1 MIIVISGSVGCGKT
15 TLTDEL
21 AKKLDF
27 DVVHLNEFAEEFKLE
42 EHPTLQTFDF
52 DIDALL
58 DKIEDEIKIWKKED
72 KNVIIESHF
81 AHFISH
87 KLVDRAFIIN
97 RNLKEL
103 KEEYE
108 KRNYNENKIKDNLE
122 VETLNLCFYEAIENG
137 YEEGQVFSV
146 ENNSTMEHLIEKISI
161 KLKK

>member
-42 EHPTLQTFDF
+42 EHQTLQTFDF

-72 KNVIIESHF
+72 KNVII
-81 AHFISH
+81 
-87 KLVDRAFIIN
+87 
-97 RNLKEL
+97 
-103 KEEYE
+103 
-108 KRNYNENKIKDNLE
+108 
-122 VETLNLCFYEAIENG
+122 
-137 YEEGQVFSV
+137 
-146 ENNSTMEHLIEKISI
+146 
-161 KLKK
+161 

>member
-1 MIIVISGSVGCGKT
+1 M
-15 TLTDEL
+15 
-21 AKKLDF
+21 
-27 DVVHLNEFAEEFKLE
+27 
-42 EHPTLQTFDF
+42 
-52 DIDALL
+52 
-58 DKIEDEIKIWKKED
+58 
-72 KNVIIESHF
+72 
-81 AHFISH
+81 
-87 KLVDRAFIIN
+87 DRAFIIN